1 MKTQIFAV
9 THGDNRTVAGSD
21 CIPVMAGAALG
32 HGQLP
37 EGYLRDDTG
46 LNISEK
52 NRGFC
57 ELTAMYWIWKNTE
70 NDIAGLCHYRRYFA
84 SSQRKEQIIT
94 NEEAEHL
101 LKYYEVLLP
110 KARNY
115 YFETNYTQYAHA
127 HHAADLDITRAIIA
141 ERHPEYLDEF
151 DKCMGVRSGHR
162 FNMLIARRPLFDEYC
177 EWLFDILFELEKR
190 LDISDYSDRD
200 RRVYGFTAERLMDV
214 WVKTKGLRTAETD
227 YVFTGREHMAAKAA
241 GMLIRKAKAY
251 IAETRGKL

>member
-9 THGDNRTVAGSD
+9 THGDNRTVTGSD

-32 HGQLP
+32 HGQIP

-46 LNISEK
+46 INISEK
-52 NRGFC
+52 NLEFC

-84 SSQRKEQIIT
+84 SSQRKGQLIT

-101 LKYYEVLLP
+101 LRYFEVLLP
-110 KARNY
+110 KARDY
-115 YFETNYTQYAHA
+115 HFETNYSQYAHA
-127 HHAADLDITRAIIA
+127 HHAADLDITRDIIA
-141 ERHPEYLDEF
+141 ARHPEYLDAF
-151 DKCMGVRSGHR
+151 DKYMCMCSGHR

-190 LDISDYSDRD
+190 LDISDYSARD
-200 RRVYGFTAERLMDV
+200 RRVFGFTAERLLDV
-214 WVKTKGLRTAETD
+214 WINTKGLRTAETD
-227 YVFTGREHMAAKAA
+227 YIFIGNEHMAVRAA
-241 GMLIRKAKAY
+241 GMLLRKAKSY
-251 IAETRGKL
+251 IAEARGAK